1 MKRICTLFVITLLS
15 LFSVQAEESLFDR
28 APWSYSF
35 GVGQINFEGDQLLD
49 DGPFLTFRAMN
60 NIDARWGYEFI
71 LDVMP
76 SIDGA
81 SGENPNRVRL
91 GGNVGTD
98 PIVPDTWGFRAGIDL
113 NFHLRNIENLRWD
126 PYVSAGVGYIY
137 FDEEM
142 PSGSSSLQLYA
153 GGGLMYHFN
162 DVWALRGDVQTIV
175 VGDSTEFNAM
185 YSIGINYR
193 PGTETPAEFQVSGEP
208 SSLDTDGDGL
218 QDGFEREIGTDPLNP
233 DTDGDGLTD
242 GEEVLTY
249 ETDPLNPDTDGD
261 GLTDG
266 EEVLTYKTD
275 PLNPDTD
282 GDLLS
287 DGDEVK
293 VYSTDPLNPDTD
305 GDGLKDGAEV
315 LEHKTDPLNPD
326 TDADGLSDGAE
337 VLEHTTDPLNPDT
350 DGDSLT
356 DGDEVLT
363 HSTDPLDR
371 DTDDGGVD
379 DGHEVLIDGTDPL
392 EPADDFIRI
401 ELNIE
406 FDTDKA
412 TIRNADYDELAEV
425 IRLIES
431 VPTST
436 AVVEG
441 HADKR
446 KTSKRDYNQR
456 LSERRAN
463 TVRQYIL
470 DNSALIDASRI
481 EAAGF
486 GFDRPLVPNTTEEN
500 MQRNRRVEIYI
511 NRNSPVE

>member
-1 MKRICTLFVITLLS
+1 MKRFILILPFVFAS
-15 LFSVQAEESLFDR
+15 LFSLQAEESLFDR
-28 APWSYSF
+28 APWSYSV
-35 GVGQINFEGDQLLD
+35 GVGQINFEGDQALE
-49 DGPFLTFRAMN
+49 DGTFLTFRAMN

-71 LDVMP
+71 FDIMP
-76 SIDGA
+76 SLDGA

-98 PIVPDTWGFRAGIDL
+98 PIVADTWGFRAGADL

-126 PYVSAGVGYIY
+126 PYLSAGVGYIY
-137 FDEEM
+137 FDEEL
-142 PSGSSSLQLYA
+142 PSGSNSIQLYA
-153 GGGLMYHFN
+153 GGGMMYHFN
-162 DVWALRGDVQTIV
+162 DAWALRGDIQTIV

-185 YSIGINYR
+185 YSIGLNYR
-193 PGTETPAEFQVSGEP
+193 PGTEMPSEFQVSGEP
-208 SSLDTDGDGL
+208 ANLDTDGDGL
-218 QDGFEREIGTDPLNP
+218 RDGFEREIG
-233 DTDGDGLTD
+233 
-242 GEEVLTY
+242 
-249 ETDPLNPDTDGD
+249 TDPLNPDTDGD

-282 GDLLS
+282 GDKLS

-293 VYSTDPLNPDTD
+293 TYSTDPLNPDTD
-305 GDGLKDGAEV
+305 GDGLQDGAEV

-337 VLEHTTDPLNPDT
+337 VLEHSTDPLNPDT
-350 DGDSLT
+350 DGEGLT

-363 HSTDPLDR
+363 YSTDPLKR

-379 DGHEVLIDGTDPL
+379 DAHEVLIDKTDPL

-401 ELNIE
+401 ELNVE

-446 KTSKRDYNQR
+446 KTSKRDYNQK
-456 LSERRAN
+456 LSERRAF

-470 DNSALIDASRI
+470 DNSDIIDSSRIDAK
-481 EAAGF
+481 GF

>member
-1 MKRICTLFVITLLS
+1 MNRFLIAAVFLILTAPFL
-15 LFSVQAEESLFDR
+15 QAEESLFDR

-35 GVGQINFEGDQLLD
+35 GIGEINFEGDQAVE
-49 DGPFLTFRAMN
+49 DGMFLTFRAMN

-76 SIDGA
+76 KLDGA

-98 PIVPDTWGFRAGIDL
+98 PIVADTWGFRIGADV

-126 PYVSAGVGYIY
+126 PYLSAGVGYLY
-137 FDEEM
+137 FDEEL
-142 PSGSSSLQLYA
+142 PSGSNSFQLY
-153 GGGLMYHFN
+153 GGGGMMYHFT
-162 DVWALRGDVQTIV
+162 DAWALRGDVQTIL
-175 VGDSTEFNAM
+175 VGDTTEFNAM
-185 YSIGINYR
+185 YSIGLNFR
-193 PGTETPAEFQVSGEP
+193 PGTEAAAEFQVSGEP
-208 SSLDTDGDGL
+208 ANLDSDGDGL

-249 ETDPLNPDTDGD
+249 KTDPLNPDTDGD
-261 GLTDG
+261 GLKDG
-266 EEVLTYKTD
+266 EEVKTYSTD

-282 GDLLS
+282 GDGLE
-287 DGDEVK
+287 DGAEVLEHK
-293 VYSTDPLNPDTD
+293 TDPLNPDTD

-326 TDADGLSDGAE
+326 TD
-337 VLEHTTDPLNPDT
+337 
-350 DGDSLT
+350 GDDLT
-356 DGDEVLT
+356 DGDEVMT
-363 HSTDPLDR
+363 YATDPLNR

-392 EPADDFIRI
+392 DPADDFIRI

-470 DNSALIDASRI
+470 DNSTIIDASRI
-481 EAAGF
+481 DAKGF
-486 GFDRPLVPNTTEEN
+486 GFERPLVPNTTEEN
-500 MQRNRRVEIYI
+500 MQKNRRVEIYI

>member
-1 MKRICTLFVITLLS
+1 MKRLFTS
-15 LFSVQAEESLFDR
+15 LFLVLIASVFVRAEDSLFER

-35 GVGQINFEGDQLLD
+35 GLGQINFEGDQQLD
-49 DGPFLTFRAMN
+49 DGMFLTFRAMN

-76 SIDGA
+76 QIDGS

-91 GGNVGTD
+91 GGNTGTE
-98 PIVPDTWGFRAGIDL
+98 PAVPDTFGFRLGADV
-113 NFHLRNIENLRWD
+113 NYHLRNIENLRWD
-126 PYVSAGVGYIY
+126 PYLSLGVGYLY
-137 FDEEM
+137 WDEEV
-142 PSGSSSLQLYA
+142 PTGASSFQVY
-153 GGGLMYHFN
+153 GGGGMMYHFN
-162 DVWALRGDVQTIV
+162 DAWAVRADIQTAL
-175 VGDSTEFNAM
+175 VGDNTEFNTLL
-185 YSIGINYR
+185 SVGVNYR
-193 PGTETPAEFQVSGEP
+193 PGTEIAGEYLLSGEP
-208 SSLDTDGDGL
+208 ANLDTDGDGL
-218 QDGFEREIGTDPLNP
+218 TDGFEREIGTDPLNP

-242 GEEVLTY
+242 GEEVLKY
-249 ETDPLNPDTDGD
+249 KTDPLNPDTDGD

-266 EEVLTYKTD
+266 AEVNVHT
-275 PLNPDTD
+275 
-282 GDLLS
+282 
-287 DGDEVK
+287 
-293 VYSTDPLNPDTD
+293 TDPLNPDTD

-326 TDADGLSDGAE
+326 TDGDGLNDGSE
-337 VLEHTTDPLNPDT
+337 VLEHKTDPLNPDT
-350 DGDSLT
+350 DGEGLT
-356 DGDEVLT
+356 DGDEVLKYK
-363 HSTDPLDR
+363 TDPLNR
-371 DTDDGGVD
+371 DTDEGGVD

-392 EPADDFIRI
+392 NAADDFIRI
-401 ELNIE
+401 TLNIE

-425 IRLIES
+425 IKLIES

-446 KTSKRDYNQR
+446 PTSRRDYNQD

-463 TVRQYIL
+463 TVRQYLL
-470 DNSALIDASRI
+470 DNSGKIDASRI
-481 EAAGF
+481 EARGF
-486 GFDRPLVPNTTEEN
+486 GFDRPLTPNTSEEN

>member
-1 MKRICTLFVITLLS
+1 MLTAV
-15 LFSVQAEESLFDR
+15 SVFAEDSLFDR

-35 GVGQINFEGDQLLD
+35 GVGEINFEGDQQLD
-49 DGPFLTFRAMN
+49 DGLFLTFRAMN

-76 SIDGA
+76 QIDGS

-98 PIVPDTWGFRAGIDL
+98 PIVPDTWGFRIGADVNL
-113 NFHLRNIENLRWD
+113 HLRNIEDLRWD
-126 PYVSAGVGYIY
+126 PYLSLGAGFLY
-137 FDEEM
+137 FDEEP
-142 PSGSSSLQLYA
+142 PSGSNSLQLYG

-162 DVWALRGDVQTIV
+162 DAWALRTDFQTV
-175 VGDSTEFNAM
+175 LVGDSTEFNAM

-193 PGTETPAEFQVSGEP
+193 PGTEIPAEFQVSGEP
-208 SSLDTDGDGL
+208 SNLDTDGDGL
-218 QDGFEREIGTDPLNP
+218 TDGFEREIGTDPLNP

-242 GEEVLTY
+242 GEEVLEY
-249 ETDPLNPDTDGD
+249 KTDPLNPDTDGD
-261 GLTDG
+261 GLSDG
-266 EEVLTYKTD
+266 DEVKVHSTD

-282 GDLLS
+282 GDGLK
-287 DGDEVK
+287 DGEEVLT
-293 VYSTDPLNPDTD
+293 YNTDPLNPDTD

-326 TDADGLSDGAE
+326 TDGEG
-337 VLEHTTDPLNPDT
+337 
-350 DGDSLT
+350 LT
-356 DGDEVLT
+356 DGDEVLI
-363 HSTDPLDR
+363 HKTDPLNR
-371 DTDDGGVD
+371 DTDGGGVD
-379 DGHEVLIDGTDPL
+379 DGHEVLFDGTDPL
-392 EPADDFIRI
+392 DPVDDFIRI

-406 FDTDKA
+406 FDYDRA

-446 KTSKRDYNQR
+446 PKSKRDYNQQ

-470 DNSALIDASRI
+470 DNSTLIDASRI
-481 EAAGF
+481 QAQGF